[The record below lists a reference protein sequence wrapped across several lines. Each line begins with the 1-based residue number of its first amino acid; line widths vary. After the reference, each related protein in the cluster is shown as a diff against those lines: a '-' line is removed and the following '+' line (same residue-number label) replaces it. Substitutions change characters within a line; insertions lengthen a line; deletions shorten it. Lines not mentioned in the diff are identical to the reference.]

1 MRDNIGQFLTK
12 RAELSPN
19 LEGFVDIAS
28 GLRLSYKELNER
40 SNQVAHVFRD
50 RGIEKGDR
58 VALLMLNCPAYL
70 ESFFALAKLG
80 AVTVPLNTRLVAD
93 ELAFILQDSGSR
105 ILIYGREFVE
115 TVSDLNARGQQ
126 GTAVEEWLFVGTPDG
141 SAQDKPTFALDYE
154 ELRKSAKNDE
164 PEITTELGDSLY
176 IMYTSGTTG
185 LPKGVVHTHDS
196 AMWAC
201 ITWAATGDVRLYD
214 RYLLILPLYHVGAL
228 TPVTANVYL
237 GVSNIVQ
244 RTFDAGGVW
253 RLIEIERI
261 DTSLAVPAMLNFM
274 IQAPE
279 LNEYK
284 RDRLR
289 WIMSGAAPVPVS
301 LIESYAKL
309 GIPINEAYGL
319 TESCGPAS
327 LLTGMDV
334 AKHPGSC
341 GKAFFHTDIRVVD
354 KHGANTK
361 SGEPG
366 EVIVRGRHVMKEYWN
381 NPTATRESLRDGWLY
396 TGDVATIDQ
405 DGFIYIQDR
414 LKDMIISGGENVYPA
429 EIENVILAHPEV
441 LDVAVIGQKSKRWG
455 ESPLA
460 VVVPRDETLT
470 GDDVTAHC
478 IGKLARYKLP
488 KSVEFIEIIPRNPSG
503 KALKRELR
511 KKFPNHAPE

>member
-40 SNQVAHVFRD
+40 SNQMAHVFRD
-50 RGIEKGDR
+50 RGIKKGDR

-105 ILIYGREFVE
+105 ILIYGEEFAE
-115 TVSDLNARGQQ
+115 SVSDLNARGQQ

-164 PEITTELGDSLY
+164 PEITTGQGDSLY

-185 LPKGVVHTHDS
+185 LPKGVLHTHDS

-253 RLIEIERI
+253 RLIEIECI

-274 IQAPE
+274 I
-279 LNEYK
+279 
-284 RDRLR
+284 
-289 WIMSGAAPVPVS
+289 
-301 LIESYAKL
+301 
-309 GIPINEAYGL
+309 
-319 TESCGPAS
+319 
-327 LLTGMDV
+327 
-334 AKHPGSC
+334 
-341 GKAFFHTDIRVVD
+341 
-354 KHGANTK
+354 
-361 SGEPG
+361 
-366 EVIVRGRHVMKEYWN
+366 
-381 NPTATRESLRDGWLY
+381 
-396 TGDVATIDQ
+396 
-405 DGFIYIQDR
+405 
-414 LKDMIISGGENVYPA
+414 
-429 EIENVILAHPEV
+429 
-441 LDVAVIGQKSKRWG
+441 
-455 ESPLA
+455 
-460 VVVPRDETLT
+460 
-470 GDDVTAHC
+470 
-478 IGKLARYKLP
+478 
-488 KSVEFIEIIPRNPSG
+488 
-503 KALKRELR
+503 
-511 KKFPNHAPE
+511 